1 MKRQAFNPFLPLN
14 MYIPDGEPH
23 VFGDRVYLFGSHEEE
38 RGTAFCT
45 LGYEFFSAPLS
56 DLSNWTSKGINYEA
70 KQDPGYGKTGKYM
83 YAPDVVRGNDGR
95 YYLYYALS
103 GGALFTTPI
112 HVAVCDTPDGK
123 YEYYGEVRNPD
134 GTPFMRKITFDPAVL
149 NDGGKIRLYFGW
161 SLAVDRNFRENAE
174 KYGMPTDL
182 VSVQSVL
189 FGKSK
194 KEIEGEP
201 GGIMGAFTVELEG
214 DMLTVKSDPKLVAPR
229 AFDADGTSFEGHA
242 FFEGSSI
249 RKVGETYY
257 FIYSSEHQHELCY
270 ATSRFPDRDFVYG
283 GVLIS
288 NGDIGLNGRKEED
301 RLAATGNN
309 HGSMEKLGEKWYIFY
324 HRQTHGTSFSRQA
337 CAELLDWQG
346 EGPIPQAE
354 MTSCGLNGGP
364 LKAEGEYP
372 AVICCN
378 LTNGNMPHID
388 PQKPD
393 TSIPRVTSEGS
404 DCFVG
409 GICNGTEIAYKYF
422 AFHGAYELTLTV
434 RGGAGNFVIYIG
446 DEKCA
451 EVCFSA
457 SETWKLL
464 ETRLVVCGNRTLKL
478 IYKGDQTCDFRS
490 FKLKNVA
497 L

>member
-1 MKRQAFNPFLPLN
+1 MKQAFNPFLPLN
-14 MYIPDGEPH
+14 VYIPDGEPH

-45 LGYEFFSAPLS
+45 LGYEFFSAPLN
-56 DLSNWTSKGINYEA
+56 DLADWTSRGVNYEA
-70 KQDPGYGKTGKYM
+70 KQDPAYGKSGKYM

-103 GGALFTTPI
+103 GEVFTAPI

-134 GTPFMRKITFDPAVL
+134 GTPFTRKITFDPAVL
-149 NDGGKIRLYFGW
+149 NDGGVIRLYFGW
-161 SLAVDRNFRENAE
+161 SLAVDKNFSANAE

-194 KEIEGEP
+194 EEIEGEP
-201 GGIMGAFTVELEG
+201 GGIMGAFTVELAD
-214 DMLTVKSDPKLVAPR
+214 DMLTVKSEPKLVAPG

-242 FFEGSSI
+242 FFEGSSV
-249 RKVGETYY
+249 RKAGETYY

-270 ATSRFPDRDFVYG
+270 ATSRYPDRDFVYG

-288 NGDIGLNGRKEED
+288 NGDIGLNGRKAEN

-309 HGSMEKLGEKWYIFY
+309 HGSIEKLGDRWYVFY

-337 CAELLDWQG
+337 CAEVLDWQG

-364 LKAEGEYP
+364 LQTEGEYP
-372 AVICCN
+372 AVICCD
-378 LTNGNMPHID
+378 LTNGRMPHID
-388 PQKPD
+388 PQTPD
-393 TSIPRVTSEGS
+393 SSIPRVTSDEK
-404 DCFVG
+404 DRFVG
-409 GICNGTEIAYKYF
+409 GIGEGTQIVYKYF
-422 AFHGAYELTLTV
+422 AFHGASGLTLTV
-434 RGGAGNFVIYIG
+434 RGGAGAFEVFAG
-446 DEKCA
+446 EEKCA
-451 EVCFSA
+451 EVRFPA
-457 SETWKLL
+457 SEGWQKVSCSLTAHGIKPL
-464 ETRLVVCGNRTLKL
+464 RLVFCGKEPCDLLSIAFCRT
-478 IYKGDQTCDFRS
+478 GE
-490 FKLKNVA
+490 
-497 L
+497 